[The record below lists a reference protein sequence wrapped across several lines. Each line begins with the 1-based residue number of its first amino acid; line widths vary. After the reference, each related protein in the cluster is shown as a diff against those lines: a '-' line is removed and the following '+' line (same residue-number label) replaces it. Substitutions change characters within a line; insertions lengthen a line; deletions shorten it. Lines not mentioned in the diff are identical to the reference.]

1 MARYSLGITTPAA
14 AAGAAY
20 ANLISAAGERLYVRE
35 IGLFLNAATASSI
48 GLIRPATVGT
58 ATSPVAGQAVDA
70 ADAAAT
76 GTVGTAW
83 SAAGTIGSNYL
94 RKITLPAAIGN
105 GIIWTFGERDL
116 VVPVSS
122 CLFLWNFGAAAG
134 SVLNGYIVWDE

>member
-1 MARYSLGITTPAA
+1 MARFSLGFSTPAA
-14 AAGAAY
+14 AASAAY
-20 ANLISAAGERLYVRE
+20 ANLITASTERAYVRE

-58 ATSPVAGQAVDA
+58 ATSPVAGQPVDA

-76 GTVGTAW
+76 ATVGTAW
-83 SAAGTIGSNYL
+83 SAAGTVGSNYL

-122 CLFLWNFGAAAG
+122 CLFLWNYGGSAG